1 MELSLIEQT
10 ELRKSYTEQIVALDV
25 DFRNIVGEITDKDLS
40 YGREEQSKFTSEID
54 EEFNNALVFAETK
67 SELDDVLRENIVEHV
82 QQNNKQI
89 LTLLR

>member
-10 ELRKSYTEQIVALDV
+10 ELRRSYTEQIVALDV

-40 YGREEQSKFTSEID
+40 YGREEQAVFTSNIE

-67 SELDDVLRENIVEHV
+67 SELDDVLRENIVERV

-89 LTLLR
+89 LTLLK

>member
-40 YGREEQSKFTSEID
+40 YGREEQSKFTS
-54 EEFNNALVFAETK
+54 
-67 SELDDVLRENIVEHV
+67 
-82 QQNNKQI
+82 
-89 LTLLR
+89 